1 MGISIL
7 EGDYDGRGVTRAVM
21 VCNTTDRA
29 FGPLFDDHDEA
40 QGFLDWH
47 EAQGYSDPRTV
58 NDDELDNRYIRYRKL
73 LEKGEDPNED

>member
-7 EGDYDGRGVTRAVM
+7 EGDDYGGRGVTRAVM
-21 VCNTTDRA
+21 VCNTTNIA

-47 EAQGYSDPRTV
+47 EAQGYPDPRTV
-58 NDDELDNRYIRYRKL
+58 TGKELDGRYIEYRKL
-73 LEKGEDPNED
+73 MGKGEDDG